1 MPFIVI
7 DNPSGVYSNYL
18 KCHCRL
24 GVQKAM
30 SIDNPGQVYRESGGD
45 RTWYL
50 QPLSSTVVCSLSVTI
65 SSTSLSSPPLLISSW
80 LLLDAAR
87 CILTACLTSPP
98 PGDITGLDAL
108 RFLPREAGVAADG
121 PVEGAPSLDGPGSC
135 SVEVHSVAS
144 GITSGSSSAEPH
156 DKSWGEGTG
165 SG

>member
-50 QPLSSTVVCSLSVTI
+50 QPLSSTVVCSLSCHYLFHLTF
-65 SSTSLSSPPLLISSW
+65 LSPTADLI
-80 LLLDAAR
+80 LAAAR
-87 CILTACLTSPP
+87 RCTLHLDCLSHLPTTRRHHRAGCTALLAQGSRGGSRRSCGRGPIPGRAWKLLRGGALSCIRDHIWVIQCRTT
-98 PGDITGLDAL
+98 
-108 RFLPREAGVAADG
+108 
-121 PVEGAPSLDGPGSC
+121 
-135 SVEVHSVAS
+135 
-144 GITSGSSSAEPH
+144 
-156 DKSWGEGTG
+156 
-165 SG
+165 